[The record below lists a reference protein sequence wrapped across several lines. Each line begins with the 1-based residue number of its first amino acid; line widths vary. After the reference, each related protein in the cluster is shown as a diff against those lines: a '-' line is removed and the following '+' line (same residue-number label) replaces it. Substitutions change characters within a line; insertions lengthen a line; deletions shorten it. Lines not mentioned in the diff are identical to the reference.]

1 MNTNSPTYS
10 LDYSNSGN
18 IQLNSRARRELQISK
33 YLHTILHETRA
44 LLLGYLLQNKP
55 TAA

>member
-1 MNTNSPTYS
+1 MSS
-10 LDYSNSGN
+10 AG
-18 IQLNSRARRELQISK
+18 QELHISD
-33 YLHTILHETRA
+33 YLHTILNETRV

>member
-1 MNTNSPTYS
+1 MT
-10 LDYSNSGN
+10 
-18 IQLNSRARRELQISK
+18 RARQELHISN
-33 YLHTILHETRA
+33 YLRMFLHETRV